1 MLRMA
6 RDNLDNL
13 LKVEEFTT
21 RAVAEGG
28 RPRVELNR
36 IRLDVLAGRQ
46 AARNMETVAVA
57 TKAAL
62 KAVTGGLNVGEREVP
77 SEVPPPIPITAL
89 EIARAFE
96 LARGTRPD
104 LQALRWQVAK
114 AQADLDVE
122 YRKGKPEVTPKIG
135 YTRQFQEKA
144 IGFPDADSWGIGVDM
159 TLPLYNRNQGNRLK
173 SFAAANQRAFAV
185 QAAEIEL
192 RSELETVTQEL
203 QAAEQSTGSVVAEQL
218 RLAAQVRDGIA
229 ASYEAGGR
237 PLIDLLD
244 AQRNYR
250 ETYRLYIAAR
260 VSFWRAFYK
269 YNAAIGQQV
278 LTHDPRQFPPGLTE

>member
-1 MLRMA
+1 
-6 RDNLDNL
+6 
-13 LKVEEFTT
+13 
-21 RAVAEGG
+21 
-28 RPRVELNR
+28 
-36 IRLDVLAGRQ
+36 
-46 AARNMETVAVA
+46 
-57 TKAAL
+57 
-62 KAVTGGLNVGEREVP
+62 
-77 SEVPPPIPITAL
+77 
-89 EIARAFE
+89 
-96 LARGTRPD
+96 
-104 LQALRWQVAK
+104 
-114 AQADLDVE
+114 
-122 YRKGKPEVTPKIG
+122 
-135 YTRQFQEKA
+135 
-144 IGFPDADSWGIGVDM
+144 M

-173 SFAAANQRAFAV
+173 SFAAENQRAFAV

-278 LTHDPRQFPPGLTE
+278 LTHDPRQFPPGPTE